1 MISLL
6 RKIRQKLLVEGKT
19 SQYFKY
25 AIGEIILVVIGILI
39 ALSINNWNENRKTS
53 AQVKNILSALHSDL
67 VQDTIL
73 ITKKLPGIAEQ
84 YQFNESIRAR
94 VAATNATL
102 DTLIKITR
110 FEFNPTWSN
119 QILYNTNA
127 YNSLNETGLIENLP
141 DTLKSK
147 IKTFYNNKFYLNRKI
162 ERTTNDY
169 RNKVSSF
176 VDTYSFGS
184 TKLHDQGALIDS
196 LIWQNINPG
205 HLAAKF
211 QGITNF
217 RRIHF
222 LETKEELEYSLIQ
235 SRELLRNINLYLK

>member
-1 MISLL
+1 MIKFFRQL
-6 RKIRQKLLVEGKT
+6 RQKLLLENNNSK
-19 SQYFKY
+19 YFKY

-39 ALSINNWNENRKTS
+39 ALSINNWNENRKTT
-53 AQVKNILSALHSDL
+53 AQIKNILTALHSDL

-84 YQFNESIRAR
+84 YKFNETIRAR
-94 VAATNATL
+94 VAAPNATL

-110 FEFNPTWSN
+110 FELNPTWSN

-127 YNSLNETGLIENLP
+127 FNSLNETGLIESLP

-184 TKLHDQGALIDS
+184 TALHDQGALIDS
-196 LIWQNINPG
+196 LIWQNINHG
-205 HLAAKF
+205 DLAAKF

-222 LETKEELEYSLIQ
+222 LETKEELEYSLKE
-235 SRELLRNINLYLK
+235 SRDLLQRLNFYLK